1 MPDYFAPG
9 MHLYLERLVHWDALL
24 TFRRGAAVDRE
35 AEVGSYRTI
44 LETAAALAESL
55 EAPARENWAAPAELT
70 PDGGAQPPAHIRSAY
85 DKLRESGFVCLSVSE
100 EYGGY
105 GLPVLLSNIVIEMVS
120 RADASLMTLIGLQ
133 AGVARDIEKYGS
145 EEVKR
150 AYLPRFTSGELQGCM
165 DISEPQAGSDI
176 GGILTRSTDL
186 DDGSI
191 RVDGQKIFITN
202 GGADVHLVLARDDDT
217 FDESKGTTKGLS
229 LVLVPRKK
237 EDASPNG
244 VRVSRLESKLGI
256 HGSPTCE
263 VVFQGAIGTR
273 LGQKGKG
280 FRAMLDLM
288 NVARL
293 GVAAQA
299 LGLSEAA
306 FHDAVV
312 YAHERV
318 QFGMPI
324 VEQPLVK
331 AMLAKMAVNIE
342 GVRALLYRTLAL
354 VDLNAAREAATA
366 RGEGSEERP
375 GELERD
381 TARVRLLTP
390 LCKYFATE
398 ICHDLTRDAMQ
409 MLGGI
414 GYTMDAHVAKL
425 HADSLITTI
434 YEGTSEIQ
442 ASLALREMGKGAL
455 AVVLAELRD
464 DLAEV
469 STDPELAPLAARVGE
484 AIGLVEETVAS
495 LFGDV
500 SHALLRAKL
509 TAEMVIN
516 VISGTE
522 LLCQAAADASRRDLA
537 AAFILR
543 RVLDTEHM
551 GRRISENTE
560 GQLERAS
567 RIIAQS
573 MKEGS

>member
-1 MPDYFAPG
+1 MSDYFAPG
-9 MHLYLERLVHWDALL
+9 MHLYLERLVDWDLLL
-24 TFRRGAAVDRE
+24 TLQRGVAVDVE

-44 LETAAALAESL
+44 LETAAAVTESL
-55 EAPARENWAAPAELT
+55 EAPCRESWAAPAELT
-70 PDGGAQPPAHIRSAY
+70 PDGGARPPAHLRSAY

-105 GLPVLLSNIVIEMVS
+105 GLPALLSNIVTEMIS
-120 RADASLMTLIGLQ
+120 RADASLLTLAGLQ
-133 AGVARDIEKYGS
+133 QGVAGDIEKYAS
-145 EEVKR
+145 DDVKR

-165 DISEPQAGSDI
+165 DISEPQAGSDV
-176 GGILTRSTDL
+176 GGILTRWTEL

-217 FDESKGTTKGLS
+217 FDESKGTTNGLS

-237 EDASPNG
+237 EDGSPNG
-244 VRVSRLESKLGI
+244 VRVSRLETKFGI

-263 VVFQGAIGTR
+263 VVFEGAIGTR
-273 LGQKGKG
+273 LGQKAKG

-288 NVARL
+288 NAARL
-293 GVAAQA
+293 AVAAQA

-312 YAHERV
+312 YAHERI
-318 QFGMPI
+318 QFGIPI
-324 VEQPLVK
+324 AEQPLVK

-354 VDLNAAREAATA
+354 VDLNAARQAAAA
-366 RGEGSEERP
+366 RGEASKGQLA
-375 GELERD
+375 ELEGD
-381 TARVRLLTP
+381 TERVRLLTP

-398 ICHDLTRDAMQ
+398 ICDDLTRDAMQ
-409 MLGGI
+409 VLGGI
-414 GYTMDAHVAKL
+414 GYTMEAHVAKL
-425 HADSLITTI
+425 HADSLITTV

-442 ASLALREMGKGAL
+442 ASFALREMRKGAL
-455 AVVLAELRD
+455 TLVFTELRNE
-464 DLAEV
+464 LAEV
-469 STDPELAPLAARVGE
+469 STDPALAPLAARVRE
-484 AIGLVEETVAS
+484 AIGLVEETAAS

-500 SHALLRAKL
+500 SQALLRAKL
-509 TAEMVIN
+509 MAQMVIN

-522 LLCQAAADASRRDLA
+522 LLRQAAADASRHDLA
-537 AAFILR
+537 SAFILR
-543 RVLDTEHM
+543 RVLETEHM
-551 GRRISENTE
+551 GRRIRENTE

-573 MKEGS
+573 MKAEA